1 MDDNFFFEQI
11 ARAIQTDTK
20 SIQTAI
26 RSKTASCKERFRV
39 SGHAKGLTKYVRY
52 SLCLVAL

>member
-1 MDDNFFFEQI
+1 MDDNFFFERI

-26 RSKTASCKERFRV
+26 RSKTANCKERFRV
-39 SGHAKGLTKYVRY
+39 SGHARGLTKYVR
-52 SLCLVAL
+52 